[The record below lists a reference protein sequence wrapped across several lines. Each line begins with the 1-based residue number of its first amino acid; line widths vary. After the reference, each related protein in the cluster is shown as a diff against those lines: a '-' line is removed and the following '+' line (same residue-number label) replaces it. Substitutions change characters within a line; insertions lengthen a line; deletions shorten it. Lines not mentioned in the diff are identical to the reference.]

1 MIMKHTLIISLISF
15 CLGIS
20 ELKAF
25 QTNSGEN
32 VPLEN
37 FLISTNQDLLL
48 AGDRLWF
55 AIQLLSN
62 HDDYKFSKL
71 AYFEIY
77 GPEGSLVHQEKL
89 LLDQDRM
96 AYGDFI
102 LPEDGLSGV
111 YTLYAY
117 TKWMTGFDH
126 FPFAKKQILVHN
138 PKVVQAES
146 SPKIF
151 THVPPFEKGT
161 LMLFHTGD
169 KAEPIEIQDE
179 TGKSVALFEEVPGM
193 SVFYTQVELSQKLQV
208 LYQGQQ
214 VWLEPSEF
222 LLDPKEMKLQ
232 AVGKEARWA
241 KVITHTDWQILEELK
256 IENTQEEISLSKE
269 RYEAYPHFFIT
280 VLDRSGEVI
289 WTYRFSNPSSPQG
302 NISSPNSLELGKGTS
317 INLSGFASAVNG
329 LLWVKIPEPQQ
340 AENLIQILEDPNWS
354 NLEDPSRKF
363 NLAYAIS
370 SGAKKEIET
379 EYVPLLVYRPWS
391 IQLSERYPELMQK
404 KNFTF
409 PVDQLFSEQEVNRK
423 IFHEHFDFADQVSG
437 LQSPFT
443 SDITYRVGDYVAFND
458 LESFIKEIVVQ
469 AKFKKI
475 RGSKEQEI
483 RILDITNE
491 KHNFKKRPLI
501 LVDFYEI
508 KNLDELLNIPLN
520 SIDRVEV
527 FYDRKTIYQT
537 NLGEPV
543 GDGLLAFFTKNND
556 FALKNNIAKDRYIL
570 KDVNVSRKL
579 PDQIAPARFD
589 RHQVHL
595 LKPQFFDPKIKFYRG
610 RAKTA
615 IPYLDYPG
623 SLVLDFWTFEK
634 GNYQRL
640 QKNLRVN

>member
-1 MIMKHTLIISLISF
+1 MIMKHTFLISLIAF
-15 CLGIS
+15 LLGIS

-25 QTNSGEN
+25 QDQSEEQIQ
-32 VPLEN
+32 VEN

-48 AGDRLWF
+48 TGDRLWF

-89 LLDQDRM
+89 LLDQERM

-102 LPEDGLSGV
+102 LPENGLSGV

-117 TKWMTGFDH
+117 TKWMTGYDH
-126 FPFAKKQILVHN
+126 FPIAQKHILVHN
-138 PKVVQAES
+138 PKAVQTEP

-169 KAEPIEIQDE
+169 KAEPVEIQDE
-179 TGKSVALFEEVPGM
+179 SGKTLAVIEEVPGM
-193 SVFYTQVELSQKLQV
+193 SVYYTQVELNQKLQL

-214 VWLEPSEF
+214 LWLEPYEF
-222 LLDPKEMKLQ
+222 LFDPKEMKLQ
-232 AVGKEARWA
+232 AIGEEARWA
-241 KVITHTDWQILEELK
+241 KVITHTDWQILEELN
-256 IENTQEEISLSKE
+256 IENLQQEISLSKE
-269 RYEAYPHFFIT
+269 RYDSYPDFSIS
-280 VLDRSGEVI
+280 VLDRSGEML
-289 WTYRFSNPSSPQG
+289 WNYKFSIPSSSGG
-302 NISSPNSLELGKGTS
+302 NINTPNSLELGKGTG
-317 INLSGFASAVNG
+317 INLSGFASTING
-329 LLWVKIPEPQQ
+329 LLWVKIPEPEQ
-340 AENLIQILEDPNWS
+340 AENLMQILEDPNWS
-354 NLEDPSRKF
+354 DLEDPSRKF
-363 NLAYAIS
+363 NLAYALS
-370 SGAKKEIET
+370 SGAKNKIET

-404 KNFTF
+404 ENFTF
-409 PVDQLFSEQEVNRK
+409 SVDQLFSEQEVNRK

-443 SDITYRVGDYVAFND
+443 SDITYQVGDYVAFND

-475 RGSKEQEI
+475 KGSKEHEI

-491 KHNFKKRPLI
+491 KLNFKKKPLI

-589 RHQVHL
+589 RYQVHL
-595 LKPQFFDPKIKFYRG
+595 SKPQFFDPKIKFYRG

-634 GNYQRL
+634 GNFQRF
-640 QKNLRVN
+640 QKNLKVN

>member
-354 NLEDPSRKF
+354 NLEDASRKF

-391 IQLSERYPELMQK
+391 IVLAEKFPELKHQE
-404 KNFTF
+404 NFTF
-409 PVDQLFSEQEVNRK
+409 PVDQLFSELEVNRK
-423 IFHEHFDFADQVSG
+423 IYHEHFDFADQVSG

-443 SDITYRVGDYVAFND
+443 SDITYRIGDYVAFND
-458 LESFIKEIVVQ
+458 LENFIKEIVVQ
-469 AKFKKI
+469 ARFKKI
-475 RGSKEQEI
+475 KGSKEQEI

-508 KNLDELLNIPLN
+508 KSLDELLSIPLN

-527 FYDRKTIYQT
+527 FYERNTIYQT
-537 NLGEPV
+537 NLGDPV

-579 PDQIAPARFD
+579 PDQMAPARFD

-595 LKPQFFDPKIKFYRG
+595 SKPQFFDPKIRFYRG

-634 GNYQRL
+634 GNYQRF
-640 QKNLRVN
+640 QKSLRVN

>member
-1 MIMKHTLIISLISF
+1 MIMKHTLIISLIAF

-25 QTNSGEN
+25 QNQSEEQIQ
-32 VPLEN
+32 VEN

-55 AIQLLSN
+55 ALQLLSN

-117 TKWMTGFDH
+117 TKWMTGFDY
-126 FPFAKKQILVHN
+126 FPFSKKHILVHN
-138 PKVVQAES
+138 PRAVQTES

-161 LMLFHTGD
+161 LMIFHTGA

-193 SVFYTQVELSQKLQV
+193 SVYYTQVELTQKLQV

-222 LLDPKEMKLQ
+222 FLDPKEMKLQ

-241 KVITHTDWQILEELK
+241 KVIIHTDWQILEELK

-269 RYEAYPHFFIT
+269 RYGAYPHFFIT
-280 VLDRSGEVI
+280 VLDRLGKVI
-289 WTYRFSNPSSPQG
+289 WTYRFSNPSPPQG

-329 LLWVKIPEPQQ
+329 LLWVKIPEPEQ
-340 AENLIQILEDPNWS
+340 AENLMQILEDPNWS
-354 NLEDPSRKF
+354 DREDPSRKF
-363 NLAYAIS
+363 NLAYTLS
-370 SGAKKEIET
+370 SGAKNEIET

-391 IQLSERYPELMQK
+391 IVLTEKFPELKHQE
-404 KNFTF
+404 NFTF
-409 PVDQLFSEQEVNRK
+409 PVDQLFSELEVNRK
-423 IFHEHFDFADQVSG
+423 IYHEHFDFADQVSG

-443 SDITYRVGDYVAFND
+443 SDITYRIGDYVAFND
-458 LESFIKEIVVQ
+458 LESFLREIVVQ

-475 RGSKEQEI
+475 KGSREQEI
-483 RILDITNE
+483 RILDVTNE
-491 KHNFKKRPLI
+491 KNNFKKRPLI

-527 FYDRKTIYQT
+527 FYERNTIYQT
-537 NLGEPV
+537 NLGDPV

-595 LKPQFFDPKIKFYRG
+595 SKPQFFDPKIRFYRG

-634 GNYQRL
+634 GNYQRH
-640 QKNLRVN
+640 QKSLRVN